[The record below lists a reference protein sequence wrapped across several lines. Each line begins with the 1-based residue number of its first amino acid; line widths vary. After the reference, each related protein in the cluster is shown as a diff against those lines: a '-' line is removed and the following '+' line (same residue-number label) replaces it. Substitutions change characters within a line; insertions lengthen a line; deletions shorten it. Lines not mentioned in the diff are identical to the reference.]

1 MSENSGYLSYL
12 NPTERLIK
20 ISKIGAASIQAR
32 LAQIRRFDLFAELA
46 KTYLRTKT
54 PHSPANWQ
62 KYCETDISSTLS
74 NSSY

>member
-1 MSENSGYLSYL
+1 MRFFVSLK
-12 NPTERLIK
+12 TEHYFYSPDDERK
-20 ISKIGAASIQAR
+20 VVGASIQAR

-62 KYCETDISSTLS
+62 KY
-74 NSSY
+74 